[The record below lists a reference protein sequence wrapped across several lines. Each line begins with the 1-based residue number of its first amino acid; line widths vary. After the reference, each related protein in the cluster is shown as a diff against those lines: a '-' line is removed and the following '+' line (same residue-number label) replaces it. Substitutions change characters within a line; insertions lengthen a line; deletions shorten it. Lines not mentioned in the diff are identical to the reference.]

1 MTFAQRGVV
10 LFIALI
16 VLVAMSLAGL
26 ALMRSV
32 DSGTLIASNLA
43 FRQNATHSGDTGIEE
58 ARTWLMGQ
66 PGPSLYNNQTNVAY
80 FAHWASEINLLG
92 TDPDPTKNYDWNGGR
107 VVSGMPAGYTA
118 RYVIHRLCEDTG
130 NPASITCV
138 KQSSGGGVSSGG
150 PKGVVAH
157 GAMGLTVETNALYRI
172 TVRTV
177 GPRNTISIV
186 QAVTY

>member
-1 MTFAQRGVV
+1 MRAERGVV

-43 FRQNATHSGDTGIEE
+43 FRQNATHSGDVGIEQ

-66 PGPSLYNNQTNVAY
+66 PGPSLYNHQTNVAY
-80 FAHWASEINLLG
+80 FAHWASNINLLG
-92 TDPDPTKNYDWNGGR
+92 TDPDPAKNFNWNDGR
-107 VVSGMPAGYTA
+107 IVSGMPTGYTA

-138 KQSSGGGVSSGG
+138 KQSASGGLSSGG
-150 PKGVVAH
+150 PKGLVAH
-157 GAMGLTVETNALYRI
+157 GARPMTVETNALYRI

-177 GPRNTISIV
+177 GPRNTVSIV
-186 QAVTY
+186 QAVAY